1 MGLYGETSVDT
12 GTGVVG
18 LAFIVRFYYSLEVLF
33 LMDGGDGEVRTKDGN
48 YKVGCN
54 SGVNLEM
61 SFKKI
66 EGWGCLTVV
75 WNLQL
80 K

>member
-1 MGLYGETSVDT
+1 M
-12 GTGVVG
+12 VG
-18 LAFIVRFYYSLEVLF
+18 
-33 LMDGGDGEVRTKDGN
+33 VRTKDGN

-61 SFKKI
+61 YFKKM
-66 EGWGCLTVV
+66 EGWGCLTFV

-80 K
+80 KQGSSWFL